1 MPMGGDQGMG
11 GQGRGQNRA
20 GPAMA
25 GAMGQGGR
33 GEYGVIQTAGPAMEG
48 TFNNIHVS
56 LCHYTS
62 CVIVVKND
70 FYSFIPF
77 LMSSL

>member
-48 TFNNIHVS
+48 TFKI
-56 LCHYTS
+56 YT
-62 CVIVVKND
+62 CVIV
-70 FYSFIPF
+70 
-77 LMSSL
+77 SLYYTSL

>member
-48 TFNNIHVS
+48 TFKIYTCVIVS
-56 LCHYTS
+56 R
-62 CVIVVKND
+62 VIVVKMI
-70 FYSFIPF
+70 FILSFF
-77 LMSSL
+77 F